1 VPEVQIREF
10 RAGDGV
16 GIAQMLREN
25 GAYHAQLAPDYF
37 KQPDEEGLVEFV
49 ENDSE
54 WRESPYNLCLVADIE
69 GEVAGCIEAT
79 IQPPMGTAQ
88 WQSQR
93 DLSAPRLFIGFV
105 QTADRFKRSGVA
117 TSLVEAAE
125 QWGREQGAVVAICDT
140 YIDSPLSLPFWETR
154 MGYERRAVI
163 LRKRL

>member
-1 VPEVQIREF
+1 VPEVQIRGF
-10 RAGDGV
+10 RTGDGV
-16 GIAQMLREN
+16 GIARMIREN
-25 GAYHAQLAPDYF
+25 GAYHARLAPDYF
-37 KQPDEEGLVEFV
+37 KEPAERGLVDFV
-49 ENDSE
+49 ENDSD
-54 WRESPYNLCLVADIE
+54 WRESPENLCLVAEID

-79 IQPPMGTAQ
+79 IQPPLDSAQ

-93 DLSAPRLFIGFV
+93 DLSFPRLFIGFV

-125 QWGREQGAVVAICDT
+125 QWGREQGAAVAICDT
-140 YIDSPLSLPFWETR
+140 YIDSPLSVPFWEKR